1 MLLVLSSSHSF
12 SQREVKA
19 KYLEETEL
27 VSIVAHLAEIPG
39 YTWEDEALPDYMVEL
54 DSVFEPYKEHPAVIY
69 ARKELMNEGFNWNF
83 PFDVALQLKIIEG
96 KIRFND
102 SLVSG

>member
-1 MLLVLSSSHSF
+1 MKKHITIIMLLVLSSSHCF

-54 DSVFEPYKEHPAVIY
+54 DSVFPSMWPC
-69 ARKELMNEGFNWNF
+69 N
-83 PFDVALQLKIIEG
+83 
-96 KIRFND
+96 
-102 SLVSG
+102 